1 VIYNKLGLKMESTY
15 TASFY
20 GPFRMITKQKDIQY
34 AIDKEE
40 PTLQDLLTVIIEQ
53 FPDLYDYI
61 YDKSGNPEN
70 GTAIIINGEDIRETE
85 RMQTKIQPTDR
96 IAFFKAAGGG

>member
-1 VIYNKLGLKMESTY
+1 MEQVF

-34 AIDKEE
+34 PIEKEE
-40 PTLQDLLTVIIEQ
+40 TTVEDLVGLIVDQ
-53 FPDLYDYI
+53 FPELNEYI

-70 GTAIIINGEDIRETE
+70 GTAIIINGEDIRGTDG
-85 RMQTKIQPTDR
+85 MQTKIQPTDR